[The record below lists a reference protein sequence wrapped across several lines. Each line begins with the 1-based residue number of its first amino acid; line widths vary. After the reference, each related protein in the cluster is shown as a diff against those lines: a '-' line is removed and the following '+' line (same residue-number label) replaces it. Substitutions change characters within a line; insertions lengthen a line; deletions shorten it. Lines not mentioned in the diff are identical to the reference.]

1 MSDGIGGAGRP
12 AGRRRRPRAGAVIL
26 ALFLVVPLVE
36 LAIAIQVGRWIGAVP
51 TILLLLFESFLG
63 AWIVRREGGAAWRSL
78 MASAE
83 SGKPPTRELADAV
96 LVLIGGTLLLTPGFL
111 TDIVGFVFVIP
122 ATRALVRRP
131 VMRWLG
137 RAVAR
142 RFVTFGAFPAG
153 AGFPPGFP
161 PPGNGRSA
169 GPDVVAG
176 EVVEGQVVEVEVQ
189 DLPKRPE
196 GPEGRRDS
204 R

>member
-1 MSDGIGGAGRP
+1 VSDGTRSP
-12 AGRRRRPRAGAVIL
+12 ARRRRRPRAGAVIL

-36 LAIAIQVGRWIGAVP
+36 LALAIQVGRWIGAVP

-63 AWIVRREGGAAWRSL
+63 AWIVRREGGAAWRAL
-78 MASAE
+78 VASAE

-111 TDIVGFVFVIP
+111 TDIVGFAFVIP

-137 RAVAR
+137 RVVAR
-142 RFVTFGAFPAG
+142 RVVTFGAFPPG

-161 PPGNGRSA
+161 PAASRPT
-169 GPDVVAG
+169 GPDVVEG
-176 EVVEGQVVEVEVQ
+176 EVVEVEVQ
-189 DLPKRPE
+189 DLPKRIQDPD
-196 GPEGRRDS
+196 GRRDS

>member
-1 MSDGIGGAGRP
+1 
-12 AGRRRRPRAGAVIL
+12 VIF

-63 AWIVRREGGAAWRSL
+63 AWIVRREGGAAWRAL
-78 MASAE
+78 VASAE

-111 TDIVGFVFVIP
+111 TDIAGFAFVIP

-137 RAVAR
+137 RVVAR
-142 RFVTFGAFPAG
+142 RFVTFGAFPPG

-161 PPGNGRSA
+161 PAGFQPPGAGPRRT
-169 GPDVVAG
+169 GPDVVEG
-176 EVVEGQVVEVEVQ
+176 EVVDVEVQ
-189 DLPKRPE
+189 DLPKRTQDRD
-196 GPEGRRDS
+196 GR
-204 R
+204 